1 MPALQVLL
9 VATVGSSVASTVLP
23 MASSG
28 LVYNVFQCKARLHI
42 AKARWKEAKA
52 KSQFKK
58 QLMGGIGFSKAELN
72 KAWLRV
78 GKDTIL
84 ETDRAIREEIAN
96 FEKGRGVNSVIVAG
110 IFVIAG
116 VGIMLLTLIPALAPI
131 MAGVLAIGSTLMVIG
146 AAMYLQKFTTWLYNH
161 LVTLRERLYSRRNYL
176 SDISRKMQISTEDLI
191 VDANFDDIDLDRD
204 GNDDTFANAFG
215 N

>member
-1 MPALQVLL
+1 
-9 VATVGSSVASTVLP
+9 
-23 MASSG
+23 
-28 LVYNVFQCKARLHI
+28 
-42 AKARWKEAKA
+42 
-52 KSQFKK
+52 KK